1 MAGFEQIIAHPEL
14 NPRLNPNLPQPPP
27 GGLAGVTSQ
36 SAATAGMALAGAA
49 LPGYMTSMSNIG
61 TNIASKTAGQVPD
74 DVIALLKQQGAER
87 NVSTGAASNA
97 AYLRA
102 LGQTSLGLEEQ
113 GQKDL
118 ESILPS
124 IPGYSISQGPEFQ
137 QSANLQYEGQL
148 QQDVFNR
155 QEHQQ
160 NIAFQQQ
167 MQALEEAKKG
177 VGAGGGGSTISW
189 GAPTNAWSGPGGV
202 DALGFANDN
211 YTAPDN
217 LAQQV
222 VYGPGGGPNSGGY
235 YAGSTDLSQYEPPV
249 AWGGG
254 DFGDF

>member
-1 MAGFEQIIAHPEL
+1 MASSTYIDWAHPGPTPPPL
-14 NPRLNPNLPQPPP
+14 PP
-27 GGLAGVTSQ
+27 GGLAGKAAV
-36 SAATAGMALAGAA
+36 SAATAGRDIATAG

-74 DVIALLKQQGAER
+74 DVIALLKQQGAEQ

-113 GQKDL
+113 GQKDF

-124 IPGYSISQGPEFQ
+124 VPGYSASQGPEFQ
-137 QSANLQYEGQL
+137 TSANLSYEAGL
-148 QQDVFNR
+148 QDQVF
-155 QEHQQ
+155 QQQAHQQ
-160 NIAFQQQ
+160 QVAFDQQ
-167 MQALEEAKKG
+167 MQALEAAKRG
-177 VGAGGGGSTISW
+177 IAAGGSGGSTISW

-235 YAGSTDLSQYEPPV
+235 YGGSTDLSQYEPPA